1 MSQKRT
7 LLTTRRLPPPVQARA
22 EARYAVREWDSRA
35 MTLAAATADV
45 DAVLCTPWER
55 LDAATIAAL
64 PLSVRVLA
72 TNSVGTDH
80 IDLAAARARRLPVV
94 HTPGVLNAATAEFTF
109 LLLLA
114 AARRAG
120 EGERQLRAGEWQG
133 PSPATFLGTEV
144 SGKRLG
150 IFGMGRIGQVLAG
163 MARGFAMTVHY
174 RNRSRLDAV
183 REAGAVY
190 HAADESFLAASQF
203 LALLA
208 PAGAETRHWL
218 NAARLARLPA
228 GAVVVNT
235 ARGALVDDDALVA
248 ALKSGHVAAAGLDV
262 FPDEPDVPPGYLGLP
277 SVVLTPHIASATVE
291 TREAMGHLALD
302 GIDAVLE
309 GRVPENLVK

>member
-1 MSQKRT
+1 M
-7 LLTTRRLPPPVQARA
+7 P
-22 EARYAVREWDSRA
+22 
-35 MTLAAATADV
+35 LAAAARDM
-45 DAVLCTPWER
+45 DAVLCTPWDR
-55 LDAATIAAL
+55 LDGATIAAL
-64 PLSVRVLA
+64 PGAVRVLA

-80 IDLAAARARRLPVV
+80 IDLAAARARGLPVV

-120 EGERQLRAGEWQG
+120 EAERQVRAGAWQG
-133 PSPATFLGTEV
+133 PSPTTFLGTEV

-163 MARGFAMTVHY
+163 MARGFSMEVHY
-174 RNRSRLDAV
+174 RNRSRLDPA

-190 HAADESFLAASQF
+190 HADDESFLAASQF

-208 PAGAETRHWL
+208 PSGAQTRHWL
-218 NAARLARLPA
+218 NAARLALLPA

-235 ARGALVDDDALVA
+235 ARGALVDDA
-248 ALKSGHVAAAGLDV
+248 ALIASLTRGHIAAAGLDV
-262 FPDEPDVPPGYLGLP
+262 FADEPHVPAGYLGLP

-291 TREAMGHLALD
+291 TRQAMGHLALD
-302 GIDAVLE
+302 GIEAVLA
-309 GRVPENLVK
+309 GRMPENIVKNA

>member
-1 MSQKRT
+1 M
-7 LLTTRRLPPPVQARA
+7 P
-22 EARYAVREWDSRA
+22 
-35 MTLAAATADV
+35 LAAAARGA
-45 DAVLCTPWER
+45 DAVLCTPWDR
-55 LDAATIAAL
+55 LDGTIIAAL
-64 PLSVRVLA
+64 PESVQVLG

-80 IDLAAARARRLPVV
+80 IDLMAARARGLPVV
-94 HTPGVLNAATAEFTF
+94 NTPGVLNAATAEFTF
-109 LLLLA
+109 LLILA

-120 EGERQLRAGEWQG
+120 EGERQLRAGQWQG

-163 MARGFAMTVHY
+163 MARGFSMSVHY
-174 RNRSRLDAV
+174 RNRTRLDPG

-190 HAADESFLAASQF
+190 HEDDESFLAASQF

-208 PAGAETRHWL
+208 PSGAETRHWL

-228 GAVVVNT
+228 GAVVVNA

-248 ALKSGHVAAAGLDV
+248 ALARGHIAAAGLDV
-262 FPDEPDVPPGYLGLP
+262 FPDEPHVPAGYLGLP

-302 GIDAVLE
+302 GIEAVLA